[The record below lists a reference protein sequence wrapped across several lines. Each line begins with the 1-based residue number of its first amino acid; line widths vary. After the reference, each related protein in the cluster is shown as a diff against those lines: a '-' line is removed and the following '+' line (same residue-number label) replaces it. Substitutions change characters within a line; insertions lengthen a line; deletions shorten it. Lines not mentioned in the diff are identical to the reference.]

1 MMSNLVLA
9 EDIKHVKILTVFW
22 KSIKLTFLSTQVI
35 KVVGL
40 AASKIQRYMCMCV
53 CVVCV
58 LRFCPRLK
66 RAEKDLWLFTRVS
79 LRLAF
84 QSVGNRIVHS
94 EHSRETVQPSTP
106 TWLSWRALS
115 LSPSLFLTHRWHA
128 YWPQSCV
135 CSLNSDGMLI
145 YRAACCSGCAVS
157 PRDCSLVTV

>member
-22 KSIKLTFLSTQVI
+22 KSIKLTSLSTQVI
-35 KVVGL
+35 KVVWISCL
-40 AASKIQRYMCMCV
+40 SKIQRYICV
-53 CVVCV
+53 CVW
-58 LRFCPRLK
+58 RFCPRLN

-84 QSVGNRIVHS
+84 QSIGNRIVHS
-94 EHSRETVQPSTP
+94 EHRSIETVQPSTP
-106 TWLSWRALS
+106 LDFLGESPFSVSLPLSH
-115 LSPSLFLTHRWHA
+115 THTRRWHA

-145 YRAACCSGCAVS
+145 YRAWRAPV
-157 PRDCSLVTV
+157 